1 MGKPEYL
8 QGLDLEAFNADL
20 ITLNHNEGNYTIV
33 NKICTLYQLKKE
45 IGTPFKDNRKPSRQI
60 HSDEL
65 FYLLTGE
72 TAETIFLQ
80 KMVTG
85 TVQRLEKQASAI
97 LKIS

>member
-45 IGTPFKDNRKPSRQI
+45 IGTLKKK
-60 HSDEL
+60 L
-65 FYLLTGE
+65 FDS
-72 TAETIFLQ
+72 
-80 KMVTG
+80 VS
-85 TVQRLEKQASAI
+85 VV
-97 LKIS
+97 LKLPC